1 MSARTRGLVVL
12 GLLIAGTGLA
22 TGVGSAADPGDSRL
36 PGAVAAPSHTDLAY
50 FSTDPVSL
58 SAILK
63 LPELPRAAQVP
74 SVVGET
80 ELGFE
85 LRDLSKQP
93 TTSFVY
99 NSLPVYAIHL
109 SCHPR
114 ASR

>member
-12 GLLIAGTGLA
+12 GLLIAGTSLA
-22 TGVGSAADPGDSRL
+22 TGVGSAADPGNSRW

-50 FSTDPVSL
+50 LSTDPVSL
-58 SAILK
+58 SAVLK

-99 NSLPVYAIHL
+99 NSVPVYAIHL